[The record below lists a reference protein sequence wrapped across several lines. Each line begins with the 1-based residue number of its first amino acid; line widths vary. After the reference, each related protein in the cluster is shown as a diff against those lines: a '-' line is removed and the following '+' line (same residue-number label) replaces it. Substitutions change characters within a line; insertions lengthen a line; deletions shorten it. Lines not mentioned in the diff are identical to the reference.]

1 MAKANTEYVDDA
13 VLQMMACN
21 LRPFSK
27 TNIIEWGSTVLHTR
41 LKSSQ
46 SFLTRYEGKVI
57 ESIKANKNNVERYYL
72 KPEAWME
79 VLKNIPQ
86 RFFNRWLGAI
96 EDRGGWR
103 IQNGEDMSTRND
115 FTESFYNFLHGQPF
129 EPQAFKVGWPKWAA
143 AAFMT
148 ERNAMNTM
156 WGVYFYQFIDRLADM
171 PENAPYI
178 KATSEKLKDFL
189 FYLRKVRILYLLP
202 VNEELIQDTLT
213 VPGKVL
219 TEKNVERDAFVNL
232 YLRFLRDGNLKAA
245 LHSVIGSSESVNV
258 LQMIEAVQAK
268 NYSLA
273 VSIFQRMV
281 RGTREYFLPENP
293 LGNFYYAVA
302 LYLDKSA
309 AAMKKTETI
318 LRSKE
323 IYYGYLAAEKII
335 LTAKLGQ
342 SALDNCVIGK
352 VDSAPLENVLYYFAL
367 KHFHLVKSDDLL
379 EEVNFLV
386 KMQLDK
392 GLNLL
397 KLEMSE
403 DFDFLKDEQAAL
415 EKATGMHPSLPYI
428 KVLPPWEN
436 VLNQLLEEEG
446 IGQGKGSGKKVTVS
460 TERISYLLNRN
471 CLYVRP
477 RLQKSRDGV
486 TWSSGRNIAMA
497 KFRDGGDLPYT
508 QQDRAVASLV
518 VEYNSGWY
526 GNTSYELE
534 GGAVINALAG
544 HPFVF
549 DEKDPASRID
559 IVREKLQLSVT
570 HNKQGYTVKS
580 NVPLKDMDSSGYAV
594 YEETPQ
600 LIKVVK
606 ITDKQQLSLKLLN
619 TIGTFPPEAK
629 DKLTKVLEAFSHNMV
644 VMGDLLQ
651 NTNIKTV
658 EPDSRIIFRLQPS
671 EDEINLQLL
680 VRPFTKCPPYMRPT
694 EGMEMVS
701 TTYKGESLQTHRD
714 MKAEDENLKKASLL
728 LKPFADEQEGDHW
741 ALSIEECLSLLDTL
755 REHPD
760 DGIVEW
766 PEGARFTVRRGKL
779 VPGAMHLAV
788 NSMASWFDISGNIEI
803 GDGEKMKIAEL
814 MDKVRQAKGNFIQLG
829 DNEYVAVSEQL
840 RKQLATLDKMS
851 QQQRGHLRI
860 ATYNAP
866 ALDDMEAAGIDLEA
880 DQHYRDFIQ
889 RVEESGNLKVRV
901 PRNINAELR
910 DYQKEGYVWMSRL
923 AYWGAGALLAD
934 DMGLGKT
941 LQTITVLL
949 GRAKQGAALVVVPTS
964 LILNWRDELGRFAP
978 GLNVKI
984 LNQAGDNRS
993 DMIKEAAAFDVVIT
1007 TYGLLINEEESLC
1020 GREWNTIVLDEA
1032 HTIKNRDTK
1041 MSKAAMKLK
1050 GNFRILLTG
1059 TPVQNNLSE
1068 IWNLMQFAN
1077 PNLLGSF
1084 QQFSDRFIAPIEK
1097 LHDKATQRV
1106 LRRVISPFILRRT
1119 KNDVLNELPEKTEV
1133 TRKVQLSPEEWALY
1147 DNIRQ
1152 KALINLADGEATPL
1166 QTLTELTRLRQAAC
1180 NAQLIDKKLRI
1191 PSSKEAVF
1199 LEMVD
1204 SLHDNHHRAL
1214 VFSQFTSHLALI
1226 RKALDKRGIEY
1237 LYLDG
1242 ATPAKERDKLVR
1254 EFQTGDMPLF
1264 LISLKAGGLGLNLTA
1279 ADYVIHLDPW
1289 WNPAIEEQASDRAYR
1304 IGQQNPVTVY
1314 RLITEGTIEE
1324 KIIQL
1329 HQSKKSLADALLEG
1343 GDLSA
1348 KLSKDELLQ
1357 LLRENSVNA

>member
-1 MAKANTEYVDDA
+1 MAKEDTEYIDDA

-21 LRPFSK
+21 VRPFTK
-27 TNIIEWGSTVLHTR
+27 TDIIEWGSTALHTR
-41 LKSSQ
+41 MKSSQ
-46 SFLTRYEGKVI
+46 SFLARYEGNVI
-57 ESIKANKNNVERYYL
+57 ESIGTNKNNVERYYL
-72 KPEAWME
+72 KPEIWIE
-79 VLKNIPQ
+79 VLKNVQ
-86 RFFNRWLGAI
+86 QNFFKHWVGAV
-96 EDRGGWR
+96 EERGHWY
-103 IQNGEDMSTRND
+103 IQNDEDTSTRSD
-115 FTESFYNFLHGQPF
+115 FTESFYAFLHGQPF
-129 EPQAFKVGWPKWAA
+129 EPQASKVGWPKWASTV
-143 AAFMT
+143 FMT
-148 ERNAMNTM
+148 ERNAMNMM
-156 WGVYFYQFIDRLADM
+156 WGVFFYKFIDRLADM

-178 KATSEKLKDFL
+178 KATSEKLKEFL
-189 FYLRKVRILYLLP
+189 FYVRKVRILYLLP
-202 VNEELIQDTLT
+202 VNEDLIQDTLI

-219 TEKNVERDAFVNL
+219 TEKDVERDAFVNL

-245 LHSVIGSSESVNV
+245 LHSVVGSCESTSV
-258 LQMIEAVQAK
+258 LQMIQAVQK
-268 NYSLA
+268 KDYGLA
-273 VSIFQRMV
+273 ITIFQRLV
-281 RGTREYFLPENP
+281 KGTRAYFLPENP
-293 LGNFYYAVA
+293 LANFYYAVA

-309 AAMKKTETI
+309 AAMKKTGTI

-323 IYYGYLAAEKII
+323 IYFSYLAAENVI

-342 SALDNCVIGK
+342 SALDNCIVRK
-352 VDSAPLENVLYYFAL
+352 ADSAPLENILYYFAL
-367 KHFHLVKSDDLL
+367 KHFHVVKNRELL
-379 EEVNFLV
+379 EDFDSYVQ
-386 KMQLDK
+386 KQLDR

-397 KLEMSE
+397 KLEMSA

-415 EKATGMHPSLPYI
+415 EKTTGMHPSLPYI
-428 KVLPPWEN
+428 KVVPPWEN
-436 VLNQLLEEEG
+436 VLNQLLEEETVH
-446 IGQGKGSGKKVTVS
+446 GKGSEKTGQVS
-460 TERISYLLNRN
+460 TERISYLLNRDS
-471 CLYVRP
+471 LYVQP
-477 RLQKSRDGV
+477 RLQKSRDGIS
-486 TWSSGRNIAMA
+486 WSSGRNIAMA
-497 KFRDGGDLPYT
+497 RFRDGGALPYT

-534 GGAVINALAG
+534 GAAVVNALAG

-549 DEKDPASRID
+549 DDKDPTSRID
-559 IVREKLQLSVT
+559 IVKEKLQLSVT
-570 HNKQGYTVKS
+570 RNERGYTVKS
-580 NVPLKDMDSSGYAV
+580 NILLKDMDSSGYAV
-594 YEETPQ
+594 CEETPQ
-600 LIKVVK
+600 LLKVVK
-606 ITDKQQLSLKLLN
+606 ITGRQQQNLKLLN
-619 TIGTFPPEAK
+619 SIGTFPPEAK

-658 EPDSRIIFRLQPS
+658 ETDSRIIFRLQPS

-680 VRPFTKCPPYMRPT
+680 VRPFTKCPPYMRPM
-694 EGMEMVS
+694 EGMEMIS
-701 TTYKGESLQTHRD
+701 TTYQGESLQTHRN
-714 MKAEDENLKKASLL
+714 MKAEGKNLKKASQL
-728 LKPFADEQEGDHW
+728 LKPFEDEQDGDHW

-779 VPGAMHLAV
+779 VPNAMHLAV
-788 NSMASWFDISGNIEI
+788 NSMTSWFDISGNIEI

-840 RKQLATLDKMS
+840 RRQLATLDKMS

-866 ALDDMEAAGIDLEA
+866 ALEDMEAAGIDLEA

-949 GRAKQGAALVVVPTS
+949 SRAKEGAALVVVPTS

-984 LNQAGDNRS
+984 LNQAGDGRS
-993 DMIKEAAAFDVVIT
+993 GMVKEATAFDVVIT

-1050 GNFRILLTG
+1050 GTFRILLTG

-1106 LRRVISPFILRRT
+1106 LRSVISPFILRRT

-1180 NAQLIDKKLRI
+1180 NAQLIDRKLRI

-1226 RKALDKRGIEY
+1226 RKVLDKRGIEY

-1242 ATPAKERDKLVR
+1242 ATPAKERDKLVH

-1314 RLITEGTIEE
+1314 RLIAEGTIEE

>member
-1 MAKANTEYVDDA
+1 MAKENTEFVEDA

-21 LRPFSK
+21 VRPFTK
-27 TNIIEWGSTVLHTR
+27 ADIIEWGSTVLHIR
-41 LKSSQ
+41 LKNSQ
-46 SFLTRYEGKVI
+46 SFLARYEGKVI
-57 ESIKANKNNVERYYL
+57 ESVGANRNKVEQYYL
-72 KPEAWME
+72 TPEAWIA
-79 VLKNIPQ
+79 VLKHLPKK
-86 RFFNRWLGAI
+86 FFKRWVGAI
-96 EDRGGWR
+96 EDRSYWN
-103 IQNGEDMSTRND
+103 IQNDADMSTRKD
-115 FTESFYNFLHGQPF
+115 FTESFYAFLHGQPF
-129 EPQAFKVGWPKWAA
+129 EDQAFKVGWPKWAA
-143 AAFMT
+143 SAFMT

-156 WGVYFYQFIDRLADM
+156 WGTFFYKFIDRLADM
-171 PENAPYI
+171 PENAPYF
-178 KATSEKLKDFL
+178 KETSEKLKDFL
-189 FYLRKVRILYLLP
+189 FYIRKIRILNMLP
-202 VNEELIQDTLT
+202 VNVDLIQDSLI
-213 VPGKVL
+213 VSGKVK
-219 TEKNVERDAFVNL
+219 TDKDVEREAFVNL
-232 YLRFLRDGNLKAA
+232 YLHFLRDGNLQEA
-245 LHSVIGSSESVNV
+245 LHSVVGPCESASV
-258 LQMIEAVQAK
+258 LQMVQAIQK
-268 NYSLA
+268 KDYSLA
-273 VSIFQRMV
+273 VSIFQRLV
-281 RGTREYFLPENP
+281 RGTRAYFLPENP
-293 LGNFYYAVA
+293 LANFYYAVA

-323 IYYGYLAAEKII
+323 INFSYLAAEQII
-335 LTAKLGQ
+335 LTAKLGLD
-342 SALDNCVIGK
+342 ALDNFIVTDAANG
-352 VDSAPLENVLYYFAL
+352 PLENALYYFAL
-367 KHFHLVKSDDLL
+367 KHFHVVKNKELCAQIDAYVQKQL
-379 EEVNFLV
+379 ER
-386 KMQLDK
+386 

-397 KLEMSE
+397 KLEMSA
-403 DFDFLKDEQAAL
+403 DFDFLMGDVVAL
-415 EKATGMHPSLPYI
+415 KKATGMHPSLPYI
-428 KVLPPWEN
+428 KEVAPWER
-436 VLNQLLEEEG
+436 VLNQLLEGET
-446 IGQGKGSGKKVTVS
+446 GQDKGAGKKANVS

-471 CLYVRP
+471 TLYVQP

-549 DEKDPASRID
+549 DDKDPSSRID
-559 IVREKLQLSVT
+559 IVKEKLQLSVT
-570 HNKQGYTVKS
+570 HDKRGYTVKS
-580 NVPLKDMDSSGYAV
+580 NIILKDMDSSGYAV

-600 LIKVVK
+600 LLKVVK
-606 ITDKQQLSLKLLN
+606 ITGKQQLCLKLLN
-619 TIGTFPPEAK
+619 SIGTFPPEAK

-644 VMGDLLQ
+644 VMGDLLK
-651 NTNIKTV
+651 NTDIKTV

-680 VRPFTKCPPYMRPT
+680 VRPFTKCPPYMRPM

-701 TTYKGESLQTHRD
+701 TIYHGESLQTHRD
-714 MKAEDENLKKASLL
+714 MKAEGENLKKASLL

-741 ALSIEECLSLLDTL
+741 SLSIEECLNLLDTL

-766 PEGARFTVRRGKL
+766 PEGARFTVKRGKL

-840 RKQLATLDKMS
+840 RRQLATLDKMS

-866 ALDDMEAAGIDLEA
+866 ALEDMEAAGIDLEA

-949 GRAKQGAALVVVPTS
+949 SRAKEGAALVVVPTS

-993 DMIKEAAAFDVVIT
+993 DMVKEAAAFDVVIT
-1007 TYGLLINEEESLC
+1007 TYGLLINEEKSLC
-1020 GREWNTIVLDEA
+1020 EREWNTIVLDEA

-1050 GNFRILLTG
+1050 GTFRILLTG

-1084 QQFSDRFIAPIEK
+1084 QQFSDRFITPIEK
-1097 LHDKATQRV
+1097 LHDKGTQRV

-1314 RLITEGTIEE
+1314 RLIAEGTIEE